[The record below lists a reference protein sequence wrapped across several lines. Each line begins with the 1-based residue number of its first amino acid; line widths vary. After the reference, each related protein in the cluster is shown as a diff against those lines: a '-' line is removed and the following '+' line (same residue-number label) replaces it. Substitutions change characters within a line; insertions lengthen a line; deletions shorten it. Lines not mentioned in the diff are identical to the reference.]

1 MKEFKF
7 TIKDEAGI
15 HARPAGLLVKAAG
28 EFASTITITK
38 DGKSADAK
46 RIFGLMG
53 LGAKC
58 GDELVVTCDGADE
71 DKAAETLQKF
81 MNENM

>member
-28 EFASTITITK
+28 EFQSTITIIK

-46 RIFGLMG
+46 RIFGIMG

-58 GDELVVTCDGADE
+58 GDELTITADGADE
-71 DKAAETLQKF
+71 DAAIASLEKF